1 MSSGG
6 RDNAPEAQQEMAER
20 AVTLRHIAERADVSV
35 AAVSYALHGNG
46 RMSTRRRTQLERML
60 KEAGYKPSYKLRP
73 VLYISTHS
81 AFRDM
86 HVLQPLLSK
95 YDGVNACFHAEE
107 IPFRLELL
115 HMPGSRS
122 LNDQLQ
128 QLLPFR
134 PSGVLLDTDL
144 DDEME
149 PVVRFFADAG
159 VPAVQLGHV
168 QRATTLDSVVVDS
181 FGGAHTAGQHLVSR
195 GHERIA
201 TIRWRTEDDPA
212 SRQKYAGF
220 CCAMEEAGI
229 KIPPQ
234 YVVEAPRGKQGDLQP
249 GRIAVEQLLGLSKPP
264 TAVFVENSFVSPSL
278 LYPMPAERALPA
290 RIAQLDMVHFE
301 AWSLDWLEQVVVGKL
316 SLPPRHTKLLRIDW
330 YQMGQVA
337 AGRMLARLNGEE
349 GASGVTRLSPRLVQV
364 DNGDE
369 SPV

>member
-1 MSSGG
+1 
-6 RDNAPEAQQEMAER
+6 MAER
-20 AVTLRHIAERADVSV
+20 SVTLRHIAERADVSV

-46 RMSTRRRTQLERML
+46 RMSTRRRSQLEKLL
-60 KEAGYKPSYKLRP
+60 KESGYKPSYKLRP

-95 YDGVNACFHAEE
+95 YGGVNACFHAEA
-107 IPFRLELL
+107 IPLRLELL
-115 HMPGSRS
+115 HMPGSPS
-122 LNDQLQ
+122 LEDQLK

-134 PSGVLLDTDL
+134 PSAVLLDTDL
-144 DDEME
+144 GDEME
-149 PVVRFFADAG
+149 PVVRFFANEE

-168 QRATTLDSVVVDS
+168 QRTAAVDSVVVDS
-181 FGGAHTAGQHLVSR
+181 FGGAHTAAQHLVSK

-201 TIRWRTEDDPA
+201 TIRWRAEEDPA

-229 KIPPQ
+229 KTPPQ
-234 YVVEAPRGKQGDLQP
+234 YVVEAPPGKQGELQP
-249 GRIAVEQLLGLSKPP
+249 GRIAIEQLLNLPKPP

-278 LYPMPAERALPA
+278 LYPMPAERAVPP

-301 AWSLDWLEQVVVGKL
+301 AWSLDWLEQVVVSKL

-330 YQMGQVA
+330 YQMGQIA
-337 AGRMLARLNGEE
+337 AGRVLARLEGEE
-349 GASGVTRLSPRLVQV
+349 GAGGITRLSPRLVQV

-369 SPV
+369 SPL